1 MDRDAL
7 RPEVGV
13 LRSERRKVLLATCP
27 VGRTP
32 SLMGYRNDPNFI
44 ASQLIEDTVGK
55 PAKETATPALT
66 EDCAKFRIVQE
77 VGGRPLKL

>member
-44 ASQLIEDTVGK
+44 AQTR
-55 PAKETATPALT
+55 T
-66 EDCAKFRIVQE
+66 EDQNMNRRVRLAD
-77 VGGRPLKL
+77 GLGRY